1 MLNVSKF
8 YLPPLPQRQLPSA
21 SQPGS
26 SSRHARGEERRER
39 EKVELDELD
48 LQVERRK
55 EIYKHELFV
64 KVCAI
69 HRILVSNIG
78 R

>member
-1 MLNVSKF
+1 M
-8 YLPPLPQRQLPSA
+8 QQ
-21 SQPGS
+21 
-26 SSRHARGEERRER
+26 

-64 KVCAI
+64 KVGPFPIRSHTVVADAGSISDPIQSPSSC
-69 HRILVSNIG
+69 RIRPHV